1 MSDYRSFS
9 EIHESIKDTEAY
21 ELEELI
27 VAVTQAI
34 AERIEDRGLTQRA
47 LAERLGKS
55 EVYVSQVL
63 NGKPNMTLES
73 IVKFAHA
80 LNCKV
85 LAPAFVP
92 IEAGE
97 FTVSRNEASLDVRG
111 NLYVVAAPTS
121 APRSERIGNV
131 IYDRRFLAGGDL
143 VYENAAVN

>member
-9 EIHESIKDTEAY
+9 EIHESIKDTETY
-21 ELEELI
+21 ELDEII
-27 VAVTQAI
+27 VAVPQAI
-34 AERIEDRGLTQRA
+34 AARIEDRGMTQRA

-73 IVKFAHA
+73 IIKFAHA
-80 LNCKV
+80 LSCKV
-85 LAPAFVP
+85 LPPGLLP

-97 FTVSRNEASLDVRG
+97 FTVSRDEASLDVRG
-111 NLYVVAAPTS
+111 NLYVVAAPT
-121 APRSERIGNV
+121 ATPRSERVGNV
-131 IYDRRFLAGGDL
+131 IYDRRFLEGGDL